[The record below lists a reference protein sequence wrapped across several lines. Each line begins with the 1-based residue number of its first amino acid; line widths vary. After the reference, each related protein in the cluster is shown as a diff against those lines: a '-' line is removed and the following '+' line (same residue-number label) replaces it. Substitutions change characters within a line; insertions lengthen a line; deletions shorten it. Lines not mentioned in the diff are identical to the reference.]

1 MQCLMMME
9 EYYID
14 INYSNYLDKDEHFDE
29 NKVEEYDVVF
39 DDMNV
44 DHNNQ
49 QLVIEQDM
57 MNWKMIQWLH
67 YHHFQIIDV

>member
-1 MQCLMMME
+1 MMME
-9 EYYID
+9 EHYID
-14 INYSNYLDKDEHFDE
+14 INYLDYLDKDEDFDE

-57 MNWKMIQWLH
+57 MN
-67 YHHFQIIDV
+67 